1 MNPALPRGNNQ
12 PGASSRMLNFYTGA
26 QNLVIFPVSGGAV
39 NTRNSNGERGFIQ
52 DPAYGLPRKALSE
65 GR

>member
-1 MNPALPRGNNQ
+1 
-12 PGASSRMLNFYTGA
+12 MLNFYTGA
-26 QNLVIFPVSGGAV
+26 QNLVIFPVSGGAL